1 MVNESS
7 HSNKTDKVTIRPFDL
22 TAMLSEQYSTRYTQ
36 TPQTVLFDGYT
47 LLKPANKNIKK

>member
-1 MVNESS
+1 MGNEGS
-7 HSNKTDKVTIRPFDL
+7 HLNQTNKPVVRPFDL

-36 TPQTVLFDGYT
+36 TPQTVLFDGFT